1 MLCALPRSKLLR
13 FRFSTKGIDLA
24 GPAFCALPRSEELR
38 QPGAWRAHCP
48 RCAVGLITSLVP
60 VARFTGCATRVPS
73 QCAVCLLWGADIR
86 LQSSWQM
93 STVQYPR
100 KMWLATGSLFPV
112 WWRMPSLG
120 PKLPLA
126 FHLWLSPACLSAS
139 SGGEEPVSSLL
150 ALFWHSLNPLFCE
163 PARMWL
169 RLELFFLSLS
179 LFFPLSV
186 CPTVWVS
193 ISR

>member
-24 GPAFCALPRSEELR
+24 GPVFCALPRSEELR

-112 WWRMPSLG
+112 WGQNCPS
-120 PKLPLA
+120 P
-126 FHLWLSPACLSAS
+126 SI
-139 SGGEEPVSSLL
+139 SGCRLPVSL
-150 ALFWHSLNPLFCE
+150 P
-163 PARMWL
+163 PVGAR
-169 RLELFFLSLS
+169 
-179 LFFPLSV
+179 
-186 CPTVWVS
+186 
-193 ISR
+193 SRSAAC